1 MLGLKDV
8 GEKIEKLEDEKAQ
21 LLEDVKALR
30 KEAEGKA
37 VMLECEVA
45 VLREELE
52 SLKRMLGS
60 F

>member
-1 MLGLKDV
+1 MLGLKDI
-8 GEKIEKLEDEKAQ
+8 GEKIGKLEDEKAQ

-37 VMLECEVA
+37 IILECEVA
-45 VLREELE
+45 MLREELE
-52 SLKRMLGS
+52 SLKKMLGS